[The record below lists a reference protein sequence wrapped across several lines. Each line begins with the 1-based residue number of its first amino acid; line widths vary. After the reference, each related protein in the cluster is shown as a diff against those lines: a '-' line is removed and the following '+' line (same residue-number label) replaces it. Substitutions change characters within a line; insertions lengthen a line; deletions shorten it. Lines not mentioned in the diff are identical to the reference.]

1 MTDQRGS
8 AKRSPGASAGDAQ
21 GMNLGMQVLSYLI
34 SGVLL
39 YGAIG
44 WVGDHFL
51 GTTFLLPVGIILG
64 AGLAIYMIIKRV
76 GLLTDG
82 APATNGVAPARPEDG
97 TEGER

>member
-1 MTDQRGS
+1 
-8 AKRSPGASAGDAQ
+8 
-21 GMNLGMQVLSYLI
+21 MNLGMQVLSYLI

-51 GTTFLLPVGIILG
+51 GTRFLLPLGIVLG

-76 GLLTDG
+76 GVLTDG
-82 APATNGVAPARPEDG
+82 THAASGAAPGRPERG
-97 TEGER
+97 TEGKQ